1 MDCKRLINQ
10 QDFFQLLVNLSC
22 YFKFLLRSLGSLQC
36 LSIIQC
42 SSVCVAECQECQ
54 VIFLRLVFVDGIIIE
69 GVSFLFFLNWQ
80 PSHEL
85 NSFVNW
91 YLK

>member
-22 YFKFLLRSLGSLQC
+22 YFKLLLRSLGSLQC

-42 SSVCVAECQECQ
+42 SSVCVAECQ
-54 VIFLRLVFVDGIIIE
+54 VIFLLVFLDGIIIE